1 MIFLIEVSVDQNDKD
16 IGRIA
21 AELLMNRI
29 SGTAK
34 ENKFITLRPKLI
46 VRKSYG
52 EA

>member
-1 MIFLIEVSVDQNDKD
+1 MIFLIEVSVNQNDKD
-16 IGRIA
+16 IVRIA

-29 SGTAK
+29 NGTVM

-46 VRKSYG
+46 VRKSCR